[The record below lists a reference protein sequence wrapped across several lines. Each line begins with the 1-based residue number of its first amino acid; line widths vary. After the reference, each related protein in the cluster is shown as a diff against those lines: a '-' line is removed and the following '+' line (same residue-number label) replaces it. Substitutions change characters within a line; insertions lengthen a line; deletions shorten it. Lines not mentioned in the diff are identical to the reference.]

1 MVGRSTHRLVLLAL
15 RAPPVLLALLALQV
29 PPDPVD
35 LQAARASLALLV
47 YQGLP
52 V

>member
-15 RAPPVLLALLALQV
+15 RAPPVLLALQV